1 MGKKIPLWQVL
12 LVLLVTTFNLC
23 YCMGILENIFG
34 PAFACGYGDIHVGL
48 LISVVFASIIAA
60 ANGWK
65 WSYIEKGILNCINS
79 TMQSILIIIV
89 TGALIGAWIQAGVV
103 PSMIYYGLGI
113 LTPGLFL
120 VASVLICAV
129 VSLSTGTSWGTCGTV
144 GIALVGIG
152 NGLGIPT
159 AIAVGAVISGSY
171 FGDKMSPLSDTTNM
185 ASAVAGVNL
194 FEHIRHMV
202 YTVTPTTIIALILY
216 AIIGSHYSGSTD
228 MSQVEAMRNGIL
240 ECFNVSPFLVLPPLF
255 VILMIAFKTP
265 ALPGMLFGAIL
276 GSLFGVIF
284 QGTFVGDIPGV
295 WHYGFEFAEPDTVM
309 PELVEL
315 LTRGG
320 MDSMM
325 WTILLMFCALA
336 LGGVMDSTGMLRTLT
351 EAMMKHVKSRGVLVL
366 MTLFTAILF
375 NIIPGDLYI
384 SIVMTGRMYK
394 EVFEDM
400 RLKRKNL
407 SRCIEDSST
416 LTSNLVPWNACG
428 AYMQS
433 VFGIPQWGAG
443 GYAPYAYLNLICPL
457 VSAFYGFTGITME
470 KMTEEEYQQIL
481 IERKKEKQ
489 EEMDSLQA

>member
-1 MGKKIPLWQVL
+1 
-12 LVLLVTTFNLC
+12 
-23 YCMGILENIFG
+23 
-34 PAFACGYGDIHVGL
+34 
-48 LISVVFASIIAA
+48 
-60 ANGWK
+60 
-65 WSYIEKGILNCINS
+65 
-79 TMQSILIIIV
+79 
-89 TGALIGAWIQAGVV
+89 
-103 PSMIYYGLGI
+103 
-113 LTPGLFL
+113 
-120 VASVLICAV
+120 
-129 VSLSTGTSWGTCGTV
+129 
-144 GIALVGIG
+144 
-152 NGLGIPT
+152 
-159 AIAVGAVISGSY
+159 
-171 FGDKMSPLSDTTNM
+171 
-185 ASAVAGVNL
+185 
-194 FEHIRHMV
+194 
-202 YTVTPTTIIALILY
+202 
-216 AIIGSHYSGSTD
+216 
-228 MSQVEAMRNGIL
+228 
-240 ECFNVSPFLVLPPLF
+240 
-255 VILMIAFKTP
+255 MIAFKTP

-276 GSLFGVIF
+276 GSVFGVIF
-284 QGTFVGDIPGV
+284 QGTFVGDIPAV
-295 WHYGFEFAEPDTVM
+295 WHYGFEFADPDSVM
-309 PELVEL
+309 PELVDL

-325 WTILLMFCALA
+325 WTILLMLCALA

-366 MTLFTAILF
+366 MTLCTAILF

-481 IERKKEKQ
+481 IEREKEKQ
-489 EEMDSLQA
+489 EELESLQA